1 MKKITDLFRSQKNDR
16 KFLEAFS
23 ALTTS
28 EQLSVFAYM
37 QGLQCTRIYKGM
49 KTESGKTS
57 C

>member
-1 MKKITDLFRSQKNDR
+1 MKKITDLFRGQKNDR
-16 KFLEAFS
+16 KFREAFS

-28 EQLSVFAYM
+28 EQLSVLAYM

-49 KTESGKTS
+49 KTETGKTS

>member
-1 MKKITDLFRSQKNDR
+1 MKKITDLFRGQKNDR
-16 KFLEAFS
+16 KFREAFS

-28 EQLSVFAYM
+28 EQLSVLAYM

-49 KTESGKTS
+49 KTETGETS

>member
-16 KFLEAFS
+16 KFLKAFS

-49 KTESGKTS
+49 KTETGKTS